1 MFKDIYNQY
10 ETRLGPTHQGT
21 LTVKHNLAAT
31 YKAAGSPDLT
41 IKTLTPL
48 PAISNSTIQSYIL
61 SASAYKDL
69 NNIDSAKSVISQAE
83 DFILNNY
90 GKGNV
95 ISVNLLNTKG
105 LVLKASAEYEAA
117 EKCFLE

>member
-1 MFKDIYNQY
+1 MFKDICHQY
-10 ETRLGPTHQGT
+10 ETRIGPTHQNT

-31 YKAAGSPDLT
+31 YKAAGSPDLA

-48 PAISNSTIQSYIL
+48 PPISNSTIQSYIL

-69 NNIDSAKSVISQAE
+69 NNLDSAKQVLAQAE
-83 DFILNNY
+83 DFILSNY

-95 ISVNLLNTKG
+95 ISINLLNAKG
-105 LVLKASAEYEAA
+105 LILKASAEYEPA